1 MKLEFTKELKD
12 KWIKALKSGEY
23 TQGFRRLITT
33 EENNS
38 ISGKTEHCC
47 LGVLGD
53 IHPGL
58 ENRVCGCKEEN
69 ISAYKFLDSAV
80 SEHARSRLVNVN
92 DADEHNAIQGRY
104 KQDYSNVLPI
114 IRELKTVD

>member
-12 KWIKALKSGEY
+12 KWIKALESGEY
-23 TQGFRRLITT
+23 TQGFGALVKNKEI
-33 EENNS
+33 S

-58 ENRVCGCKEEN
+58 ENKVHGFEKKEN

-80 SEHARSRLVNVN
+80 SEHVRCRLVDVN
-92 DADEHNAIQGRY
+92 DADEHNAIEGRY